1 MSTQSPAGIMPMISV
16 DDVDAVREFYV
27 EKLGFQHKMGVV
39 GKDGSL
45 DFVNVTLGA
54 SALMFMRSPEPDAGN
69 GARRSVEIYLG
80 VDDVD
85 AYHEQVSAKG
95 VKAADPLT
103 DQWWGDRTFVVE
115 DPNHYRVWFYT
126 NVGDVVP
133 PPGMKI
139 V

>member
-16 DDVDAVREFYV
+16 DSVDAVRDFYV
-27 EKLGFQHKMGVV
+27 EKLGFEHKMGVV
-39 GKDGSL
+39 GKDGGL
-45 DFVNVTLGA
+45 DFVNVTLGPN
-54 SALMFMRSPEPDAGN
+54 ALMFMRLPEPVGSDDK
-69 GARRSVEIYLG
+69 RQSVEIYLG

-85 AYHEQVSAKG
+85 AYHEQVTAKG

-115 DPNHYRVWFYT
+115 DPNRYRVWFYT
-126 NVGDVVP
+126 NVAEVVP